1 MPPYFKEFFKLY
13 LEAQGKE
20 NKQEIPWED
29 RLAALYY
36 AYAMKNANK
45 FVSDWF
51 CLNLNINNMLTAITC
66 RKHGFDKAGYIVGDN
81 EVAQALRTSNARDFG
96 LGDTVDYLPDLWRI
110 AEETDLMVREKKV
123 DLLKWEWLEEHT
135 FFKPFDI
142 ESVFAYLLKLE
153 MIERWVMLDKAT
165 GEKTFREI
173 IPADFVSPSFRQQ
186 SNMASLI
193 VISCT
198 SAKVFSNWYKALYIS
213 FIAQIDSIFLYVVD
227 GDKDI

>member
-81 EVAQALRTSNARDFG
+81 EVAQALRTSM
-96 LGDTVDYLPDLWRI
+96 P
-110 AEETDLMVREKKV
+110 
-123 DLLKWEWLEEHT
+123 
-135 FFKPFDI
+135 
-142 ESVFAYLLKLE
+142 
-153 MIERWVMLDKAT
+153 
-165 GEKTFREI
+165 
-173 IPADFVSPSFRQQ
+173 
-186 SNMASLI
+186 
-193 VISCT
+193 VISGWETRWIIC
-198 SAKVFSNWYKALYIS
+198 LIS
-213 FIAQIDSIFLYVVD
+213 GVLLRKRI
-227 GDKDI
+227 